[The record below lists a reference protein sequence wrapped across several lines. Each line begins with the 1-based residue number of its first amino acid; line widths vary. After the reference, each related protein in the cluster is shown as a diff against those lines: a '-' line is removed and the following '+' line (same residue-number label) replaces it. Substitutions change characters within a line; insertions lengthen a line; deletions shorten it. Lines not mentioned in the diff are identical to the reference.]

1 MKIVIDKESI
11 IKAFTIAFYAVTG
24 GDYSD
29 VKDAVKEV
37 LEKIGYEP
45 YEEKQKGKW
54 IGETDEHLKGMYR
67 CSVCGR
73 RVEDLTDDVK
83 IHIGWEDCT
92 VADIYPFCHCG
103 ADMRKEEV

>member
-1 MKIVIDKESI
+1 MKIVIDKEAI
-11 IKAFTIAFYAVTG
+11 IKAFTIALYAVTG

-54 IGETDEHLKGMYR
+54 IEETDEHLKGMYR
-67 CSVCGR
+67 CSKCGR
-73 RVEDLTDDVK
+73 RVDGSVLDDLIEVDEDYT
-83 IHIGWEDCT
+83 I
-92 VADIYPFCHCG
+92 ADIYPYCHCG
-103 ADMRKEEV
+103 ADMGKGEE